1 MQNDLRRG
9 ALFAILAAAAFSVM
23 GVCVKAASAHAP
35 NEVVVFI
42 RSAAGLLT
50 LLPWVLSQG
59 VSILRTQRLGGHL
72 WRASFGVCAMYAY
85 FYGIAHLH
93 LAAATLLTYSMPLFI
108 PFIAWFWINEKPP
121 LMVFP
126 AALVGLIGIGFI
138 VRPGFSDIDLLASL
152 VGISSGVFAACAMVS
167 IRRISDTE
175 PTPRIV
181 FYFAALA
188 TLISS
193 IPLLWAWQTPPLTTF
208 VMLIGAG
215 ISATVGQLCLTQA
228 YVCAPAARVGP
239 FTYMAVIFSALLAW
253 LFWDESL
260 DRWFVLG
267 SALVI
272 ITCIMVGWQRKEPL
286 MEE

>member
-9 ALFAILAAAAFSVM
+9 ALFAIFAAAAFSVT
-23 GVCVKAASAHAP
+23 GICVKAASGHAP

-42 RSAAGLLT
+42 RSAVSLLT
-50 LLPWVLSQG
+50 LLPWVLRNG
-59 VSILRTQRLGGHL
+59 ISILYTQRLGGHL
-72 WRASFGVCAMYAY
+72 WRAGFGVCAMYAF
-85 FYGIAHLH
+85 FYGIAHLQ
-93 LAAATLLTYSMPLFI
+93 LAAAMLLTYSTPLFV
-108 PFIAWFWINEKPP
+108 PFIAWYWIKEKPP

-126 AALVGLIGIGFI
+126 AVLVGLVGIGFI
-138 VRPGFSDIDLLASL
+138 VKPGFNEINYSASL
-152 VGISSGVFAACAMVS
+152 VGISSGIFAACAMVS

-193 IPLLWAWQTPPLTTF
+193 VPLLWAWQPPDSTTLAIL
-208 VMLIGAG
+208 VAAG
-215 ISATVGQLCLTQA
+215 ISATAGQLCLTQA

-253 LFWDESL
+253 LLWGESL

-267 SALVI
+267 SILVI
-272 ITCIMVGWQRKEPL
+272 ATCVMVGWRRKEPQ